1 MSERDLAHFGKIS
14 AVARYGNYKFTAKQ
28 IRSNCVLYNSDTV
41 TVNKNSYHLT
51 KKLKERERSVW
62 NPEQNECADNH
73 MEKKIAEGIRQR
85 SYLNRL
91 LSKCKTWNGPC
102 TSVQELQR
110 VLSIH
115 GDIEQQIVRTE
126 LSYYKHTH
134 PADVTARSHL
144 FSLNTVTHEQRLDN
158 LCCLLDDEGQDASHM
173 EQMVHLP
180 SNEEALQILKSQD
193 RDHTSASSS
202 NDGDIPAAAGASSS
216 PEINVDIN
224 ELCVTVWENGW
235 YLGYVLEINT
245 LTVHVEHLQRVT
257 ENDDSL

>member
-1 MSERDLAHFGKIS
+1 MRETKPSLGRHLLWQDL
-14 AVARYGNYKFTAKQ
+14 VTKFTAKQ
-28 IRSNCVLYNSDTV
+28 SRSNCVLYNMV
-41 TVNKNSYHLT
+41 TVHKNSYHLT
-51 KKLKERERSVW
+51 KKLKECERSVW

-73 MEKKIAEGIRQR
+73 MEKKIADGIRQR

-91 LSKCKTWNGPC
+91 LSKCKTWNGQC

-158 LCCLLDDEGQDASHM
+158 LCCLLDDEGKTLATWSRWSICL
-173 EQMVHLP
+173 QM
-180 SNEEALQILKSQD
+180 K
-193 RDHTSASSS
+193 RRFR
-202 NDGDIPAAAGASSS
+202 
-216 PEINVDIN
+216 
-224 ELCVTVWENGW
+224 
-235 YLGYVLEINT
+235 Y
-245 LTVHVEHLQRVT
+245 
-257 ENDDSL
+257 